1 MVGVG
6 SPPGGGAGSR
16 GADALRRW
24 RRRDDADAAPILDLT
39 DVHEVTTALLVPPP
53 ELRGVRRRVVDQFTL
68 LSANRAKLARSINW
82 GPLDGLLNSVVPPTR
97 RLDTRGRLPA
107 EVSLLL
113 PVSTLPK
120 RALVAFNLAG
130 PGGSDAH
137 LVPYTTSVAIQG
149 YVVALLAEEIG
160 HLPPPD
166 ARRMVDA
173 ISRFRPGRLAGNRPR
188 LMPQRRPL
196 DALTA
201 RPLSLRALGE
211 YLAREADLAVPE
223 ATLHRWTGLVEG
235 AQGVLLAALD
245 EPFDPL
251 SSADTLLLAAGELRR
266 DPELPDDPTVEDVE
280 RYLTAFVDW
289 VDELAA
295 AGPRAVPV
303 LSTIAEYG
311 RRWEA
316 LAQVAVDPYRPSL
329 IKMTEERRALL
340 VRHPPAR
347 QYTSRWRWVTGSLAM
362 TSPMALVDLDPGVGS
377 YHVSIGTDDSSIEIS
392 HPVVL
397 DLYDDPVERTY
408 VEDVQDNREVY
419 AYYTTDVRR
428 PSRARLAVG
437 LSVSPDVSRVTVAI
451 SVLMALAVGLAAL
464 PVELGPDAVAVIA
477 VPSSFAATIL
487 LTRERSSLAAWVLG
501 PLKATLLALL
511 VALAVLSGLRAL
523 GWHQPADSAG
533 TAVTPGAPA
542 GSANGVPAGS
552 AKWSAATPLT
562 GRPD

>member
-1 MVGVG
+1 MAGA
-6 SPPGGGAGSR
+6 SPPGNGAGSR
-16 GADALRRW
+16 GADPRRRW
-24 RRRDDADAAPILDLT
+24 RRRDDADAAPVLDLT

-68 LSANRAKLARSINW
+68 LSANRAELARSINW
-82 GPLDGLLNSVVPPTR
+82 GPLDGLLNAVVPATH

-120 RALVAFNLAG
+120 RALVAFNLTG
-130 PGGSDAH
+130 PNGSDAH
-137 LVPYTTSVAIQG
+137 LVPYSTSVVIQG
-149 YVVALLAEEIG
+149 YVVALLANEIG
-160 HLPPPD
+160 YLPPPE

-173 ISRFRPGRLAGNRPR
+173 ISRFRPGRLSGNRPG
-188 LMPQRRPL
+188 
-196 DALTA
+196 LTPRHRA
-201 RPLSLRALGE
+201 PDGRTPRPLSLRALGE
-211 YLAREADLAVPE
+211 YLAREADLSVPE
-223 ATLHRWTGLVEG
+223 PTLRRWTGRVE
-235 AQGVLLAALD
+235 AVQDALLTALD

-266 DPELPDDPTVEDVE
+266 DPELPDEPTVDDID
-280 RYLTAFVDW
+280 RYLTVFVDW
-289 VDELAA
+289 VDDLVA
-295 AGPRAVPV
+295 AGSRAVPV

-316 LAQVAVDPYRPSL
+316 LAQVTLDPYRPSL
-329 IKMTEERRALL
+329 IKMAEERRAQL
-340 VRHPPAR
+340 VRRPPAR
-347 QYTSRWRWVTGSLAM
+347 HASRWRAAAGGLALAN
-362 TSPMALVDLDPGVGS
+362 PVALVDLDPGVGS

-397 DLYDDPVERTY
+397 DLYNRPVERTY

-451 SVLMALAVGLAAL
+451 GVLMAMAVGLAAL
-464 PVELGPDAVAVIA
+464 PVELGPDAVAVIT

-501 PLKATLLALL
+501 PVKATLLALL
-511 VALAVLSGLRAL
+511 VALAILSGLRAL
-523 GWHQPADSAG
+523 GWHRPADSAAG
-533 TAVTPGAPA
+533 TARPPSGAGAPSPVVS
-542 GSANGVPAGS
+542 GG
-552 AKWSAATPLT
+552 WTPPRST
-562 GRPD
+562 